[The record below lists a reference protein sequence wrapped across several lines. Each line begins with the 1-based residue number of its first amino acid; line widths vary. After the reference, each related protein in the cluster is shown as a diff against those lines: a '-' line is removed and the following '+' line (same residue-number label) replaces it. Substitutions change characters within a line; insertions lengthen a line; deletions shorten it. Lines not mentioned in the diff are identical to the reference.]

1 MNYLKTR
8 YVSLYS
14 LKPGFDAIVLYIS
27 SSILIN
33 VTKHIIGMYF
43 FQGYM
48 LYEVGNLF

>member
-14 LKPGFDAIVLYIS
+14 LKPAFDTIVLHTRFG
-27 SSILIN
+27 ILIN

-43 FQGYM
+43 FQDYM
-48 LYEVGNLF
+48 LYEIGNLF